1 MTYDIFPLIAT
12 NRTLINPSG
21 KWITFP
27 LTLTLSPN
35 GREGEKV

>member
-1 MTYDIFPLIAT
+1 MTV
-12 NRTLINPSG
+12 INGSG

-35 GREGEKV
+35 GGEGKEVELI